1 VDDRCTALLVGVS
14 EQKLAFADEI
24 AVVVHVGTAA
34 SLARALPVYLRHFRP
49 NASCRARLH
58 RRRPVLRQRASSPA
72 MPDRN
77 SGANNSIVR
86 GNGQIPQALAEIV
99 ICSAVC

>member
-1 VDDRCTALLVGVS
+1 
-14 EQKLAFADEI
+14 
-24 AVVVHVGTAA
+24 
-34 SLARALPVYLRHFRP
+34 
-49 NASCRARLH
+49 
-58 RRRPVLRQRASSPA
+58 